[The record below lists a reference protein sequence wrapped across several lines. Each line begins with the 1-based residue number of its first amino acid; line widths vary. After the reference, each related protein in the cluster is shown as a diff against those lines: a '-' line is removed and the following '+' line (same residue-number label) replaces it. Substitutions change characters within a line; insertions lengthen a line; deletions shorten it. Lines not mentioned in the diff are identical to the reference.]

1 MKTRCYRLLASLA
14 TLLLVVGSSAV
25 ELGAQTITA
34 RLDTITVPPNKLG
47 QPSPIELDGLLTNTG
62 DAELVIRELSIGGE
76 HAEEFFIGPDT
87 NLPARLA
94 PGDSLDITI
103 VAIAT
108 EIGPRFATLIVASNA
123 ENEPI
128 FEVPIVGTGATP
140 VLMGLDVDFGRVAD
154 GNVGDT
160 LVPVAF
166 NPGILP
172 VVVHELTIKASDF
185 RIVDQPAIPLSI
197 DPSDTL
203 FLRLQ
208 FLPITDS
215 LRIDTLVIDSDASNS
230 PLEITLTGDARTSS
244 VSAEPQ
250 AEIGVYPTVVRDRM
264 TIRVAVE
271 ETALRRSTT
280 IAIVDGLGRAVRTW
294 DDQESLIAGELLWDG
309 TDDLGSAV
317 PAGAYRV
324 VVQTGDVVRTVGIVR
339 R

>member
-1 MKTRCYRLLASLA
+1 MMNRQIPVVALFAM
-14 TLLLVVGSSAV
+14 LLLGGMA

-94 PGDSLDITI
+94 PGDSLGLTI
-103 VAIAT
+103 VGVVT
-108 EIGPRFATLIVASNA
+108 ELGPRFATLTVASNA

-128 FEVPIVGTGATP
+128 FEIPIVGNGVTP
-140 VLMGLDVDFGRVAD
+140 VLMPIDVDFGRIAD
-154 GNVGDT
+154 GAVGDT
-160 LVPVAF
+160 LVAVAW
-166 NPGILP
+166 NPGELP
-172 VVVHELTIKASDF
+172 IIVNELSITASDF
-185 RIVDQPAIPLSI
+185 RIVDIPPVPLSI
-197 DPSDTL
+197 DVSDTL
-203 FLRLQ
+203 RLRLQ
-208 FLPITDS
+208 FLPVTPT
-215 LRIDTLVIDSDASNS
+215 LRVDTLTISSDAANS
-230 PLEITLTGDARTSS
+230 PHYTILTGDARTSS
-244 VSAEPQ
+244 VGAEPQ
-250 AEIGVYPTVVRDRM
+250 TEIGVYPTVVRDRM
-264 TIRVAVE
+264 TIRIAAE
-271 ETALRRSTT
+271 GIALRRPTT

-294 DDQESLIAGELLWDG
+294 DDQESLIGGELLWDG

-324 VVQTGDVVRTVGIVR
+324 VVRRGDVVRTVGIVR